1 MLMQLSHLTQSSSG
15 RAIGKW
21 LPLVVLNVVT
31 LANLFIFNC
40 FDFCILICG
49 RSWAR
54 FFYVSVRVD
63 LRKLSPFRMFQTSL
77 IQEIVYA

>member
-1 MLMQLSHLTQSSSG
+1 MQLSHLTQSSTG

-21 LPLVVLNVVT
+21 LPLVVLNAVT
-31 LANLFIFNC
+31 PANLFIFNR
-40 FDFCILICG
+40 FDVCVLIRG
-49 RSWAR
+49 HSWTR

-63 LRKLSPFRMFQTSL
+63 LRKLSPFWMSQTSL